1 MSMQTPVIPS
11 KFEFKIT
18 EFLYRDTVAATGRK
32 RFSRVSI
39 HVDRTEDKKPH
50 IRIYVNTVTD
60 YQIARYKDGRG
71 FAYASLEGQD
81 PNGWAYDERSYQ
93 QMLGKVGE
101 WHRPTRVMVERLTA
115 RARNLMLSYCKEV
128 V

>member
-1 MSMQTPVIPS
+1 MTNQPTPTHPS
-11 KFEFKIT
+11 FFKFQFCEY
-18 EFLYRDTVAATGRK
+18 LYRDTSPSGRK

-39 HVDRTEDKKPH
+39 HVDRTEDKKPF

-81 PNGWAYDERSYQ
+81 PNGWAYDERNYQ
-93 QMLGKVGE
+93 QMLEKVGE